1 MIFVAHRI
9 NTVEELK
16 KIPQHFGVEI
26 DLRDQNEKIILQH
39 DPFKDGEDFEIYLK
53 HYAHSLL
60 ILDIKSERI
69 EFKVLDLLIK
79 YNIQNYFFLNSSFP
93 MIYALSQQGQK
104 NIAGRFSELEGL
116 DTIFK
121 MKNGVRWVW
130 VDCFS
135 QLPLDKEKFT
145 RLKSLG
151 LKLCLVSPD
160 LVGRAHEI
168 ESYNNFFKKEGIVF
182 DAICTKYY
190 NISRWSN
197 KTCLQEESL
206 ML

>member
-1 MIFVAHRI
+1 MIFVAHRV

-16 KIPQHFGVEI
+16 NTPQYYGVEI
-26 DLRDQNEKIILQH
+26 DLRDKGEKIVLQH
-39 DPFKDGEDFEIYLK
+39 DPFKDGENFEVYLK
-53 HYAHSLL
+53 HYAHALL

-69 EFKVLDLLIK
+69 ELKVLDLLKK

-93 MIYALSQQGQK
+93 MIYTLSQQGQK
-104 NIAGRFSELEGL
+104 NIAGRFSELESL
-116 DTIFK
+116 DTILTI
-121 MKNGVRWVW
+121 KNRVSWVW

-135 QLPLDKEKFT
+135 QLPLDKESFT
-145 RLKSLG
+145 RLKAIG

-160 LVGRAHEI
+160 LVGREHEI
-168 ESYNNFFKKEGIVF
+168 ESYNNFLKKEGIVF

-197 KTCLQEESL
+197 KTCYKEESL